1 MSFSFVSN
9 IKAFYGNH
17 DPIIDFIIYSNN
29 MAEQTEDLKAF
40 ERRLTEVISGHQ
52 PAARFWRIIFIFVSL
67 CTMVGAWTWL
77 FDPETSQVSLSQS
90 LWNHPIFTISCS
102 VLLLLF
108 LFGIHKRVVAA
119 SIIASRCRTFLAE
132 YNMSCDDNGKLILKP
147 RPAP

>member
-1 MSFSFVSN
+1 
-9 IKAFYGNH
+9 
-17 DPIIDFIIYSNN
+17 

-52 PAARFWRIIFIFVSL
+52 PAARFWRIIFMLVSM
-67 CTMVGAWTWL
+67 CSMIGAWTWL
-77 FDPETSQVSLSQS
+77 WDPETANVSLSQS
-90 LWNHPIFTISCS
+90 LWNHPFFTISCS
-102 VLLLLF
+102 ALLLLF

-119 SIIASRCRTFLAE
+119 SIIASRCRTFLGE

>member
-1 MSFSFVSN
+1 MGVTF
-9 IKAFYGNH
+9 
-17 DPIIDFIIYSNN
+17 
-29 MAEQTEDLKAF
+29 MATILGLSIRRSLRQSLDLKAF

-52 PAARFWRIIFIFVSL
+52 PAARFWRIIFILVSL
-67 CTMVGAWTWL
+67 CAIVGAWTWL
-77 FDPETSQVSLSQS
+77 TDPETSQVSLSQS
-90 LWNHPIFTISCS
+90 LWSHPFFTISCS

-108 LFGIHKRVVAA
+108 LFGIHKRIVAA